1 VDLALAEDQQALADH
16 LRAFMEK
23 QCPTSRVRAAEPLGF
38 DRELW
43 HEVVE
48 MGLPAIAVPD
58 ELGGGGASL
67 EELGLVALEVGRHV
81 APVPLIEA
89 SAATNLL
96 ARCGAT
102 DLLGAAVDGAVA
114 TITLLAPEDGVARLV
129 PAGAVADIVLTLGDY
144 GELLALRDGRSE
156 RPSPSNLGTAPIADW
171 DLGACDT
178 TVLATGDAA
187 TTAFTRA
194 LDEWRA
200 LQAMAQIGIA
210 QRALDLGVEYVKQR
224 RAFGVL
230 VGWFQSV
237 QHRLAEVATRIEGAE
252 LLAHEA
258 LWALDGD
265 EPDAAALASM
275 AFLFASETA
284 YQSCSESLQFHGGYG
299 FTLEYDIQLYLR
311 RAKAWSLALG
321 DPHAE
326 HRRVAS
332 LLLGVEA

>member
-1 VDLALAEDQQALADH
+1 VDLALAEEQQALAEH

-23 QCPTSRVRAAEPLGF
+23 ECPTARVRAAEPLGF
-38 DRELW
+38 DDDLW
-43 HEVVE
+43 REVVA
-48 MGLPAIAVPD
+48 MGLPAIAVPA
-58 ELGGGGASL
+58 ELGGGGASM
-67 EELGLVALEVGRHV
+67 EELGLAAREVGRAV

-102 DLLGAAVDGAVA
+102 DLLHDVIEGAVP
-114 TITLLAPEDGVARLV
+114 TVTLLPPDGGTARLV
-129 PAGAVADIVLTLGDY
+129 PAGAVADLVLTLR
-144 GELLALRDGRSE
+144 GEDLVALRDGRSR

-171 DLGACDT
+171 DLDACEV
-178 TVLATGDAA
+178 TVLASGPAA
-187 TTAFTRA
+187 VADHNRA
-194 LDEWRA
+194 VDEWRA
-200 LQAMAQIGIA
+200 LQAMAQLGIA
-210 QRALDLGVEYVKQR
+210 QRALELGVDYVKQR

-252 LLAHEA
+252 LLVHEA

-265 EPDAAALASM
+265 QPDASAVASM
-275 AFLFASETA
+275 AFLFGSETA
-284 YQSCSESLQFHGGYG
+284 YQACSESLQFHGGYG

-332 LLLGVEA
+332 LLLGVES

>member
-1 VDLALAEDQQALADH
+1 VDLALADEQQALAEH
-16 LRAFMEK
+16 LRSFMEK
-23 QCPTSRVRAAEPLGF
+23 ECPPSRVRAAEPLGF
-38 DRELW
+38 DADLW
-43 HEVVE
+43 REVVA
-48 MGLPAIAVPD
+48 MGLPAIAVPA

-89 SAATNLL
+89 AATTNLL

-102 DLLGAAVDGAVA
+102 DLLDEVIEGAVP
-114 TITLLAPEDGVARLV
+114 TITLVPPDDGVAHLV
-129 PAGAVADIVLTLGDY
+129 PAGAVADVVLTLRGDD
-144 GELLALRDGRSE
+144 LIALRDGRSR

-171 DLGACDT
+171 DLAACET
-178 TVLATGDAA
+178 TVLASGDAA
-187 TTAFTRA
+187 VAHHTRA
-194 LDEWRA
+194 VDEWRA
-200 LQAMAQIGIA
+200 LQAMAQLGIA
-210 QRALDLGVEYVKQR
+210 QRGLDLGVDYVKQR

-237 QHRLAEVATRIEGAE
+237 QHRLAEVVTRIEGAQ

-265 EPDAAALASM
+265 EPDASALASM

-284 YQSCSESLQFHGGYG
+284 YQACSESLQFHGGYG

-326 HRRVAS
+326 HRRLAS
-332 LLLGVEA
+332 LLLGMEA

>member
-1 VDLALAEDQQALADH
+1 
-16 LRAFMEK
+16 MEK
-23 QCPTSRVRAAEPLGF
+23 ECPTARVRAAEPLGF
-38 DRELW
+38 DADLW
-43 HEVVE
+43 REVVA
-48 MGLPAIAVPD
+48 MGLPTIAVPA
-58 ELGGGGASL
+58 ELGGGGASM
-67 EELGLVALEVGRHV
+67 EELGLAAREVGRAV

-102 DLLGAAVDGAVA
+102 DLLRDVIEGAVP
-114 TITLLAPEDGVARLV
+114 TLTLLPPDGGTARLV
-129 PAGAVADIVLTLGDY
+129 PAGAVADLVLTLRGDD
-144 GELLALRDGRSE
+144 LVALRDGRSR

-171 DLGACDT
+171 DLDACEV
-178 TVLATGDAA
+178 TVVASGPAA
-187 TTAFTRA
+187 VADHTRA
-194 LDEWRA
+194 VDEWRA
-200 LQAMAQIGIA
+200 LQAMAQLGIA
-210 QRALDLGVEYVKQR
+210 QRALDLGVDYVKQR

-252 LLAHEA
+252 LLVHEA

-265 EPDAAALASM
+265 QADASALASM

-284 YQSCSESLQFHGGYG
+284 YQACSESLQFHGGYG
-299 FTLEYDIQLYLR
+299 FTLEYDNQLYLR
-311 RAKAWSLALG
+311 RAKAWSLAIG

-332 LLLGVEA
+332 LLLGVDS

>member
-1 VDLALAEDQQALADH
+1 VDLALADEQQAFAEH
-16 LRAFMEK
+16 LRSFMEK
-23 QCPTSRVRAAEPLGF
+23 ECPPSRVRAAEPLGF
-38 DRELW
+38 DAELW
-43 HEVVE
+43 REVVA
-48 MGLPAIAVPD
+48 MGLPAIAVPA

-67 EELGLVALEVGRHV
+67 EELGLAALEVGRHV

-102 DLLGAAVDGAVA
+102 DLLGDVIEGAIA
-114 TITLLAPEDGVARLV
+114 TITLLPADDGTARLV
-129 PAGAVADIVLTLGDY
+129 PAGAVAEIVLTLRGDD
-144 GELLALRDGRSE
+144 LLALRDGRSQ

-171 DLGACDT
+171 DLDTCDT
-178 TVLATGDAA
+178 TVLASGGVAVTH
-187 TTAFTRA
+187 FTRA
-194 LDEWRA
+194 VDEWRA

-210 QRALDLGVEYVKQR
+210 QRALDLGVDYVKQR

-237 QHRLAEVATRIEGAE
+237 QHRLAEVVTRIEGAQ
-252 LLAHEA
+252 LLVHEA
-258 LWALDGD
+258 LWALDSD
-265 EPDAAALASM
+265 EPDASALASM

-284 YQSCSESLQFHGGYG
+284 YQACSESLQFHGGYG